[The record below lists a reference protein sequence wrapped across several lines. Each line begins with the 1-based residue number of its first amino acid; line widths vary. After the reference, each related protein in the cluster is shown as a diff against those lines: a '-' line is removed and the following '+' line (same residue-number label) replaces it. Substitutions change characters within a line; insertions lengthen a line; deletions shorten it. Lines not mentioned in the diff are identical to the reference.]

1 MIKIRFETF
10 LKLDVVKQTRSRYS
24 RNWNRQEV
32 YNVALKDKNRFILLL
47 SVLIVIFAGCT
58 KEKTSVEKMYDVLE
72 KVVSAEKEFEEQQ
85 NPLVT
90 LEKKEK
96 EIYDQIIKLGMKEYD
111 QIVKLSDEALLLADQ
126 RKEHMEKETK
136 SIKESEKEFK
146 KAANIKDKFE
156 DTDLT
161 KLANELYEIM
171 MERYKAHD
179 ALNIEY
185 NEALKNDKELYE
197 MFKNKDLPLED
208 LEAQVNKLNETYKRV
223 YTANE
228 KFNMLTEQYNDKKL
242 SFYKQAGLKS
252 SK

>member
-1 MIKIRFETF
+1 MGYCI
-10 LKLDVVKQTRSRYS
+10 VKQTRCRYS

-32 YNVALKDKNRFILLL
+32 YNVSLKEKYCLILCL
-47 SVLIVIFAGCT
+47 SVLIVIFAGCS
-58 KEKTSVEKMYDVLE
+58 KEKSPVEKMYDVLE

-96 EIYDQIIKLGMKEYD
+96 EIYDQIIKFGMKEYA
-111 QIVKLSDEALLLADQ
+111 QIVKLSDEAILLADD
-126 RKEHMEKETK
+126 RKALMEKETN
-136 SIKESEKEFK
+136 SIKESQKEFI
-146 KAANIKDKFE
+146 KARDIKDKLE
-156 DTDLT
+156 DRDLT

-171 MERYKAHD
+171 MERYKAHE
-179 ALNIEY
+179 ALYLEY

-197 MFKNKDLPLED
+197 MFKNKNLPLED

-223 YTANE
+223 YNANE
-228 KFNMLTEQYNDKKL
+228 KFNMLTEQYNEKKM

-252 SK
+252 SN

>member
-1 MIKIRFETF
+1 VT
-10 LKLDVVKQTRSRYS
+10 
-24 RNWNRQEV
+24 
-32 YNVALKDKNRFILLL
+32 LKDKYRFILLL
-47 SVLIVIFAGCT
+47 SVLVVIFAGCT
-58 KEKTSVEKMYDVLE
+58 KEKTSVEKMYDILE

-126 RKEHMEKETK
+126 RKEHMEKETN

-146 KAANIKDKFE
+146 KAAIIKDKFE
-156 DTDLT
+156 DTALK

-185 NEALKNDKELYE
+185 NVALKNDKELYE
-197 MFKNKDLPLED
+197 MFKNKDLSLED
-208 LEAQVNKLNETYKRV
+208 LETQVNKLNETYKRV

-228 KFNMLTEQYNDKKL
+228 KFNMLTEQYNNKKMA
-242 SFYKQAGLKS
+242 FYKQAGLKS
-252 SK
+252 NE